1 MGPTWAL
8 LAPDVPHVDPM
19 NLALRAIVDMYV
31 RTPLSNWN
39 VFLNKTNRNKIKRIH
54 GLYAMQISM
63 NTSDIFLNETTFQ
76 LDFDLKRDLER
87 SLEHINF
94 DNDHSVFCLI
104 SDNLI
109 KVHEPNEASFHDN
122 EIPWK
127 TRLLCGETSSLP
139 PRRPLVWIFDVFF
152 VKCLKF

>member
-1 MGPTWAL
+1 
-8 LAPDVPHVDPM
+8 
-19 NLALRAIVDMYV
+19 
-31 RTPLSNWN
+31 
-39 VFLNKTNRNKIKRIH
+39 
-54 GLYAMQISM
+54 MQISM
-63 NTSDIFLNETTFQ
+63 NTYDIFLNEATFQ
-76 LDFDLKRDLER
+76 LDLDLKRDLEK
-87 SLEHINF
+87 SLEYINF

-127 TRLLCGETSSLP
+127 SRLFVEKPRVLP

-152 VKCLKF
+152 VECLKF